1 MERAKEN
8 EQERERGQDE
18 EGDESG
24 NGHDNLGDSMAGPAS
39 SGEEAV
45 EGRDHRE
52 CLHGWATDRH
62 FAAVDLYVLHGS
74 SSSSAFANW
83 KKKNHH

>member
-1 MERAKEN
+1 
-8 EQERERGQDE
+8 
-18 EGDESG
+18 
-24 NGHDNLGDSMAGPAS
+24 MAGPAS